1 VTTSAEERHLAQRM
15 LLHLH
20 AATPWE
26 GLLASQVAT
35 AVEEGTQ
42 LLLVHEQREGRGAVP
57 FGDIISKTPP
67 HLSHIYKSELALPMY
82 DGDDFRRVCL
92 RVMLHKF
99 AGAAAPPQR
108 RAMHRAPV
116 QVAAPPLLLEMSAK
130 V

>member
-1 VTTSAEERHLAQRM
+1 M

-35 AVEEGTQ
+35 AVEEGTP
-42 LLLVHEQREGRGAVP
+42 LLLVHEQRQGRGAVP
-57 FGDIISKTPP
+57 FGDIIAKTPP
-67 HLSHIYKSELALPMY
+67 HLSHIYKSDLASPLY
-82 DGDDFRRVCL
+82 DGDELQRVCL
-92 RVMLHKF
+92 RVMLRKF
-99 AGAAAPPQR
+99 AGATVSPQR

-116 QVAAPPLLLEMSAK
+116 QIAAPPLLLEMSAK